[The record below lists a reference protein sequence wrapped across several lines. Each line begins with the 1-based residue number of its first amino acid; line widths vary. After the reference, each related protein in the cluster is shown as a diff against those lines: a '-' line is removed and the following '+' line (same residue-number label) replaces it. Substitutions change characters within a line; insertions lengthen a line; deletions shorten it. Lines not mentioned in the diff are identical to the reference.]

1 MLFNTDKKAPI
12 IHEFPE
18 NIDYNQ
24 VLNEC
29 NEIIDKYNP
38 NFSDPFKK
46 NLKIYNQAK
55 LIKVL
60 IENYDWN

>member
-1 MLFNTDKKAPI
+1 MLFDTEKKDTI

-18 NIDYNQ
+18 NIDYYQ
-24 VLNEC
+24 VLKEC

-38 NFSDPFKK
+38 NFRDPFKK

-60 IENYDWN
+60 IKKL